1 MKVGS
6 FADEVLVVLVSVYI
20 VCIANPN
27 HVLAYFM
34 EEKGCPFIAG
44 FGLVIDSTCS
54 FNSRHVGKIS
64 RLDFYVAGTLFVQ
77 VGYYSSWCS
86 KANAVGGKKLQSLRH
101 DQVGIKVKKPNL
113 QGKIK
118 ANMDMKHG
126 MRIRVMM
133 EDLGF

>member
-1 MKVGS
+1 MY
-6 FADEVLVVLVSVYI
+6 L
-20 VCIANPN
+20 
-27 HVLAYFM
+27 M
-34 EEKGCPFIAG
+34 EEKRCPFIAG
-44 FGLVIDSTCS
+44 SSLVIDSTCG
-54 FNSRHVGKIS
+54 FNSRHVRKIS

-77 VGYYSSWCS
+77 VGYYSRWCS

-101 DQVGIKVKKPNL
+101 DQVGIKVKKPNP